1 MAPTNARLA
10 LSIPC
15 YCAVGFVRNTSAAA
29 HNGTRRTSSS
39 SCSGPCTSQ
48 ASTPAQG
55 PRTVTRCITEHS
67 CRRRVVCTAEP
78 HQPLGEPLPT
88 CSSHVG
94 TAYLQGRG
102 DSAVPHGY
110 PQQGKCECGPG
121 HIIRQRGRETDIIRH
136 ARPSVYGCSNNAPSW
151 SCATAR
157 KASSLASS

>member
-15 YCAVGFVRNTSAAA
+15 YCAVGFVRSTSAAA

-94 TAYLQGRG
+94 TAVPARSAPCRMDIRNRG
-102 DSAVPHGY
+102 NANVGQDTSSVSEDEKLTSYDTPDPAYTVAATTHPHGAA
-110 PQQGKCECGPG
+110 P
-121 HIIRQRGRETDIIRH
+121 
-136 ARPSVYGCSNNAPSW
+136 RPAKQAP
-151 SCATAR
+151 
-157 KASSLASS
+157 